1 MLSSNQRKLIL
12 QLDKKKYRIANKLF
26 VAEGKKVVNELINSD
41 WSFKKIFSTDES
53 FHPDS
58 ELLTSDEM
66 KKISNFKTPSQALGI
81 FFLPDSQE
89 IISEPITIG
98 VDGISDPGNLGTII
112 RLCDWFGLSELICSK
127 NSVDCFNAK
136 VIQASMGSISRVKC
150 HYVDDLGT
158 TLSSMQKPIYGA
170 TLSGDSIYSTQLPNK
185 ASFVFGSESHGISIP
200 LLSQLEG
207 ELSIPQFREG
217 DNKAESLNVANASA
231 IFLSELFRDL
241 KKKNE
246 G

>member
-12 QLDKKKYRIANKLF
+12 HLQKKKYRLEKNLF

-41 WSFKKIFSTDES
+41 WPFKKIFSTVEN

-58 ELLTSDEM
+58 ELLTLDEM

-98 VDGISDPGNLGTII
+98 IDGISDPGNLGTII

-127 NSVDCFNAK
+127 NTVDCFNAK

-150 HYVDDLGT
+150 HYVDDLGI

-170 TLSGDSIYSTQLPNK
+170 TLSGDSIYSTQLPSK
-185 ASFVFGSESHGISIP
+185 ASFIFGSESHGISIP

-217 DNKAESLNVANASA
+217 DNKAESLNVANATA
-231 IFLSELFRDL
+231 IFLSELYRGL
-241 KKKNE
+241 KIKN

>member
-12 QLDKKKYRIANKLF
+12 HLQKKKYRLEKNLF

-41 WSFKKIFSTDES
+41 WPFKKIFSTVEN

-58 ELLTSDEM
+58 ELLTLDEM

-98 VDGISDPGNLGTII
+98 IDGISDPGNLGTII

-127 NSVDCFNAK
+127 NTVDCFNAK

-150 HYVDDLGT
+150 HYVDDLGI

-217 DNKAESLNVANASA
+217 DNKAESLNVANATA
-231 IFLSELFRDL
+231 IFLSELYRGL
-241 KKKNE
+241 KIKNS
-246 G
+246 